1 MDFFKTIL
9 AQIGRGRA
17 LLVGGL
23 GAALLLALTLIAINR
38 SSGDMGYLYTDLD
51 PSAAQAIVEKLKAQN
66 VDFRLSADGTAVM
79 APQDRI
85 PELRMALAGD
95 QLGGKIGYDVLDAEQ
110 PFGLS
115 AAREKLN
122 ETRAIEGELAKSI
135 NTVQNVTA
143 ARVHIVM
150 PDKALFAREERKA
163 TAAVTV
169 KTRGRLPTE
178 TIEAIRNLVASSVP
192 DLTPQSV
199 SIIDNAGRL
208 LARAGEN
215 GGVGSG
221 ELDERQ
227 RALEN
232 RLRDEIEALIEPIV
246 GEGKVRAEV
255 SADLDRDQRRE
266 EARSFDPDKQVIARQ
281 ITVENGNQSQESQ
294 AAAQGATVANQL
306 PTANA
311 APAAPPA
318 PGDSSQSRSNETSE
332 DTSYDNSRTD
342 TVTVRDP
349 GAIRRLSVA
358 VMVDP
363 GEKKSLPAAETQK
376 IQRLVENAVGF
387 DAGRGDS
394 VVVEA
399 MPFAPPQEEGS
410 GLDFLSKLPTGQI
423 FPLLE
428 LLVVAGA
435 GLLVLKLVR
444 GKPMPAM
451 AGAGGAEGAML
462 TGPEGEAGTAVA
474 LAGPQGAIAL
484 PEPGGADLAPTD
496 PNHASHMAQLD
507 QEIALAQVEGGI
519 KASSLKRIGETITAN
534 PAESA
539 SVIRQWMNA

>member
-1 MDFFKTIL
+1 M
-9 AQIGRGRA
+9 A
-17 LLVGGL
+17 VGGL
-23 GAALLLALTLIAINR
+23 GAALLVALTLIALNR

-51 PSAAQAIVEKLKAQN
+51 PSAAQSIVEKLKAQN

-85 PELRMALAGD
+85 AELRMALAGE
-95 QLGGKIGYDVLDAEQ
+95 QLGGKIGYEVLDAEQ

-135 NTVQNVTA
+135 NTLQNVTA

-150 PDKALFAREERKA
+150 PDKAIFAREERKA

-178 TIEAIRNLVASSVP
+178 NIEAIRSLVAASVP

-199 SIIDNAGRL
+199 SVIDNAGRL
-208 LARAGEN
+208 LARAGEE
-215 GGVGSG
+215 GGSG
-221 ELDERQ
+221 AGEMDEREQ
-227 RALEN
+227 ALEG
-232 RLRDEIEALIEPIV
+232 RLRDEIEALIAPIV

-255 SADLDRDQRRE
+255 SADIDREQRRE
-266 EARSFDPDKQVIARQ
+266 ESHAFDPDKQVIARQ
-281 ITVENGNQSQESQ
+281 ITVESGNQSQENQ
-294 AAAQGATVANQL
+294 AAAQGVSVSAQL
-306 PTANA
+306 PTATA
-311 APAAPPA
+311 APAAPPP
-318 PGDSSQSRSNETSE
+318 PGDASQTRSNETSE

-342 TVTVRDP
+342 TVTTRNP
-349 GAIRRLSVA
+349 GAIKRLTVA

-363 GEKKSLPAAETQK
+363 GEKKSLPDAQVQK

-387 DAGRGDS
+387 DAARGDS
-394 VVVEA
+394 VIVEA
-399 MPFAPPQEEGS
+399 MPFSPPQDEGS
-410 GLDFLSKLPTGQI
+410 GLDFLSRLPTGQI

-435 GLLVLKLVR
+435 GLMVLKLVR
-444 GKPMPAM
+444 GKPAPVPE
-451 AGAGGAEGAML
+451 GGGAL
-462 TGPEGEAGTAVA
+462 
-474 LAGPQGAIAL
+474 LAGPEAATGEGALALAPMNGGLAL
-484 PEPGGADLAPTD
+484 PEPQAGDLGLSAPGD
-496 PNHASHMAQLD
+496 PGHNSHMAQLD